1 MKENSYEFEL
11 KVAKTPPQETMKFRN
26 TDLLLTSHSDPLP
39 KLENNDISKQNQPT
53 IKLINF
59 RFFFFLLLLENLKQ
73 KLNQTTQIFLI
84 DITES
89 KL

>member
-11 KVAKTPPQETMKFRN
+11 KAKTPPQETMKSRN

-53 IKLINF
+53 TKLINF
-59 RFFFFLLLLENLKQ
+59 RIFFYWK
-73 KLNQTTQIFLI
+73 I
-84 DITES
+84 
-89 KL
+89 

>member
-11 KVAKTPPQETMKFRN
+11 KAAKTPPQETKKSRN

-53 IKLINF
+53 TKLINF
-59 RFFFFLLLLENLKQ
+59 RFFFYLFIEK
-73 KLNQTTQIFLI
+73 
-84 DITES
+84 S
-89 KL
+89 KARTKPNNPNISHSYN

>member
-59 RFFFFLLLLENLKQ
+59 RFFFLFFIIIGK
-73 KLNQTTQIFLI
+73 
-84 DITES
+84 S
-89 KL
+89 KAKTKPNNPNISH